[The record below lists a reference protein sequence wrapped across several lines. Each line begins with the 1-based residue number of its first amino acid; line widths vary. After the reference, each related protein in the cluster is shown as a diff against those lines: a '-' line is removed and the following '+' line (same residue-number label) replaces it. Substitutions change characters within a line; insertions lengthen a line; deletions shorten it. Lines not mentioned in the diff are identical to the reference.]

1 MIKLV
6 ILDVDGVMTDGKKYY
21 GIDGMPFAKTFADKD
36 WTSIKRFKALGIPV
50 IFLTGDANINEEIG
64 KNRNIPTYLSRGK
77 EKADFI
83 PEFEKIY
90 NCTAD
95 DMLYVGDD
103 LFDLGIMRKVGYAF
117 STKDAPLMV
126 KDECITLP
134 KNGGD
139 NIILSLF
146 EFCEQHKMVEIVEFD
161 EIMGKINE
169 LDKKEVF

>member
-50 IFLTGDANINEEIG
+50 VFLTGDANVNEAIG
-64 KNRNIPTYLSRGK
+64 KNRNIPTHLSRGK

-83 PEFEKIY
+83 PELKKTY
-90 NCTAD
+90 NCEPHNMA
-95 DMLYVGDD
+95 YVGDD
-103 LFDLGIMRKVGYAF
+103 LFDLGIMRKVGYPF
-117 STKDAPLMV
+117 STNDAPIMV
-126 KDECITLP
+126 KAETIVLP

-139 NIILSLF
+139 NVILSLF
-146 EFCEQHKMVEIVEFD
+146 EFCEENKFIKIVDFD